1 MCSLTIKEPVRAY
14 SNQTLSQ
21 EAFLRTLSTSMHE
34 MAQPLSTIQ
43 ASLELALLSPTTAE
57 QYRGLAED
65 VLVNVQRAVDS
76 MQFAARLARFQQP
89 ASDVQNILL
98 SGAVDEVI
106 SDLQCTL
113 DSAQIQLLLVRFEL
127 EPLIRISA
135 ARLRQMLFYVLQAAQ
150 VCSQPGDLVEIEIKG
165 ELPGYLSLRI
175 ELRPGEKQAEPGRI
189 AQIEAADKG
198 LALAC
203 AIANSA
209 WANFTVRKSP
219 FLIVVDFPSRS
230 ERKARATRKVKVSA
244 FLSSRTA
251 TASH

>member
-1 MCSLTIKEPVRAY
+1 MCSLTIKEPMRAY
-14 SNQTLSQ
+14 SNKTLSQ

-43 ASLELALLSPTTAE
+43 ASLELALLTPTTAE
-57 QYRGLAED
+57 QYRSLAED
-65 VLVNVQRAVDS
+65 ALVNVQRAVDS

-89 ASDVQNILL
+89 ASDVQDILL
-98 SGAVDEVI
+98 SGAIDEVV

-113 DSAQIQLLLVRFEL
+113 DSAQIQLLMARLDL

-150 VCSQPGDLVEIEIKG
+150 ICSQPGDLVEIEIKG
-165 ELPGYLSLRI
+165 GLPSYLTLRI
-175 ELRPGEKQAEPGRI
+175 EVCFGEKQAESDRI
-189 AQIEAADKG
+189 RQIDEADKG

-203 AIANSA
+203 AVANSA
-209 WANFTVRKSP
+209 RASFTVRKSP
-219 FLIVVDFPSRS
+219 LLIVVDFPIRS
-230 ERKARATRKVKVSA
+230 ERKACAAGKVKVSA
-244 FLSSRTA
+244 CLRSGTA

>member
-1 MCSLTIKEPVRAY
+1 MRAY
-14 SNQTLSQ
+14 PNQTSSQ
-21 EAFLRTLSTSMHE
+21 EAFFSILSTSMHE

-43 ASLELALLSPTTAE
+43 ASLELALLTPTTAE
-57 QYRGLAED
+57 QYRSLAED

-89 ASDVQNILL
+89 ASNVENMLL

-106 SDLQCTL
+106 ADLQCTL
-113 DSAQIQLLLVRFEL
+113 DSAQIQLLLVRFDL

-135 ARLRQMLFYVLQAAQ
+135 ARLRQMLFYVFQAAQ
-150 VCSQPGDLVEIEIKG
+150 VCSQPRDLVEIEIKS
-165 ELPGYLSLRI
+165 ELPGYLTLRI
-175 ELRPGEKQAEPGRI
+175 EVRPSEKQAESGRT
-189 AQIEAADKG
+189 AQIDAADKG

-209 WANFTVRKSP
+209 GANFSIRNSP
-219 FLIVVDFPSRS
+219 LLIVVDFPIRN
-230 ERKARATRKVKVSA
+230 ERKTRATQKVKVSA